1 MIECNVCLQERPESE
16 FYNITVGI
24 EGEKTYFSSTVDEI
38 CKDCLSVDDI
48 QIIQRTGHVGYEIK
62 NKSLYIERR
71 QANWYKH
78 VLGVPQQSMVE
89 LGEVAEILK
98 ERKILTLGCEN
109 HRDNLKI
116 VRDFLKI
123 RIKDG
128 IIPDFFQIPIS
139 LSGSGYVQAMSRED
153 LERVIKY
160 ASQGKFKAS
169 NTHEVS
175 FEKLLNLKEKGWV
188 VFLDEDQNQWLEQ
201 DALKVKFFVNSFSGK
216 TPCRKCGE
224 VKTFKEFRYTGKD
237 KSILTFDCLECES
250 KRAAAKYAGYTK
262 EEKDDFLQKVKLW
275 RLNNPEKRKE
285 YTKNPANRAAR
296 NVRKRL
302 KSFMKTHDNNFNQGI
317 GCTRIELVRHLESLF
332 KPGMSWDNYGSGENG
347 DHVGSWH
354 IDHKIPISKFK
365 GEHPNHYTNLQP
377 LWAQENM
384 SKGNKV
390 LDKEVS

>member
-16 FYNITVGI
+16 FYNITLGI
-24 EGEKTYFSSTVDEI
+24 EGEKTHFSSSVDEV

-48 QIIQRTGHVGYEIK
+48 QIIQREGYVGYEIK
-62 NKSLYIERR
+62 NKSLYIERK

-98 ERKILTLGCEN
+98 ERKILSLGCEN
-109 HRDNLKI
+109 HRDNLKN
-116 VRDFLKI
+116 VRDFLRV

-128 IIPDFFQIPIS
+128 ILSDFLQIPTS
-139 LSGSGYVQAMSRED
+139 LSGSRYVQVISRED
-153 LERVIKY
+153 LEKVIKY
-160 ASQGKFKAS
+160 ASQGKFKGS
-169 NTHEVS
+169 NTHEVP
-175 FEKLLNLKEKGWV
+175 FQKLLNLKEKGWV
-188 VFLDEDQNQWLEQ
+188 LFLNDDSDQDN
-201 DALKVKFFVNSFSGK
+201 LKVKFFINEFSEK

-224 VKTFKEFRYTGKD
+224 VKPFKEFRYTGKD
-237 KSILTFDCLECES
+237 KSILTFECLECES
-250 KRAAAKYAGYTK
+250 KNNAAKYAGYTK

-285 YTKNPANRAAR
+285 YSKTPANRAAR

-302 KSFMKTHDNNFNQGI
+302 SSFMKTHDNNFNQGI
-317 GCTRIELVRHLESLF
+317 GCTRIELVQHLESLF
-332 KPGMSWDNYGSGENG
+332 SPGMSWDNYGSGENG

-365 GEHPNHYTNLQP
+365 GDHPNHYTNLQP

>member
-16 FYNITVGI
+16 FYNITLGI
-24 EGEKTYFSSTVDEI
+24 EGEKTHFSSSVDEV

-48 QIIQRTGHVGYEIK
+48 QIIQREGYVGYEIK

-98 ERKILTLGCEN
+98 ERKILSLGCEN
-109 HRDNLKI
+109 HRDNLKN
-116 VRDFLKI
+116 VRDFLRV

-128 IIPDFFQIPIS
+128 ILSDFLQIPTS
-139 LSGSGYVQAMSRED
+139 LSGSRYVQAISRED

-160 ASQGKFKAS
+160 ASQGVFKAS

-188 VFLDEDQNQWLEQ
+188 LFLNDDSDQDN
-201 DALKVKFFVNSFSGK
+201 LKVKFFINKFSEK
-216 TPCRKCGE
+216 TPCRKCGD

-250 KRAAAKYAGYTK
+250 KRAAAKYAGYTQD
-262 EEKDDFLQKVKLW
+262 EKDDFLQKVKLW
-275 RLNNPEKRKE
+275 RLNNPEKVKE
-285 YTKNPANRAAR
+285 AKKRQRQTPAYRAAR

-302 KSFMKTHDNNFNQGI
+302 RSFMKTHDSN
-317 GCTRIELVRHLESLF
+317 CYH
-332 KPGMSWDNYGSGENG
+332 
-347 DHVGSWH
+347 H
-354 IDHKIPISKFK
+354 
-365 GEHPNHYTNLQP
+365 
-377 LWAQENM
+377 
-384 SKGNKV
+384 
-390 LDKEVS
+390 